1 MLMYILNKANT
12 RQMYNRFS
20 METRLAVENVRQNQ
34 TLRNMKGRRKLTR
47 QNQHTLRQLAHNRQ
61 LLDKKNKAEIENSI
75 HLG

>member
-1 MLMYILNKANT
+1 
-12 RQMYNRFS
+12 
-20 METRLAVENVRQNQ
+20 
-34 TLRNMKGRRKLTR
+34 MKGRRKLTR